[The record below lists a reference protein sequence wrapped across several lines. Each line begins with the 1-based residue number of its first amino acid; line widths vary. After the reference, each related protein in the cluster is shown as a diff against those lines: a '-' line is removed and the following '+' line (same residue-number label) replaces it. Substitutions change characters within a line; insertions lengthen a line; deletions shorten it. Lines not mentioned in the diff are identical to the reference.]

1 VGPGQDHRRGPRAA
15 ARSRLQR
22 LSPSLGATSR
32 ALDLEPG
39 RLARWVEGFVVRH
52 GEPTV
57 TITPDAVELSAPDG
71 ASALLAVPFGPWDAP
86 AGGPVEVAVALAAH
100 AGEARPIGVLVVRR
114 GGYAAAVVAGG
125 RIETS
130 KVGRRHVQGR
140 TAAGGWSQQRFAR
153 RRAKQTAELADAS
166 AAVAARI
173 LAGARLEWLVT
184 GGDRP
189 LVEAVLA
196 EPELRA
202 VAALP
207 RGPHLAV
214 GDPNAALV
222 RDLPVAVT
230 RVRVTLREPGSGS

>member
-1 VGPGQDHRRGPRAA
+1 
-15 ARSRLQR
+15 
-22 LSPSLGATSR
+22 
-32 ALDLEPG
+32 
-39 RLARWVEGFVVRH
+39 
-52 GEPTV
+52 
-57 TITPDAVELSAPDG
+57 
-71 ASALLAVPFGPWDAP
+71 VPFGPWHPVQGTA
-86 AGGPVEVAVALAAH
+86 VEVAAALAVH
-100 AGEARPIGVLVVRR
+100 AGRPRRVGVLVVRR

-125 RIETS
+125 EVRAS

-173 LAGARLEWLVT
+173 LAASAVDWLVT

-189 LVEAVLA
+189 LVEAVLG
-196 EPELRA
+196 EPALRA

-214 GDPNAALV
+214 GDPDAALV
-222 RDLPVAVT
+222 RALPVAVT
-230 RVRVTLREPGSGS
+230 KVRVTLREPA

>member
-1 VGPGQDHRRGPRAA
+1 VPWASTSEHRLT
-15 ARSRLQR
+15 SI
-22 LSPSLGATSR
+22 SSR

-52 GEPTV
+52 GEPGLTV
-57 TITPDAVELSAPDG
+57 APDAVQLSAPDG
-71 ASALLAVPFGPWDAP
+71 ASALLAAPFGPWTP
-86 AGGPVEVAVALAAH
+86 PSGSPVEVAAALAEH
-100 AGEARPIGVLVVRR
+100 AAAPRRVGVLVVRR
-114 GGYAAAVVAGG
+114 GGYAAAVVDGA
-125 RIETS
+125 EVLSS

-173 LAGARLEWLVT
+173 LTESRIDWLVT
-184 GGDRP
+184 GGDRA

-196 EPELRA
+196 EPALHR

-207 RGPHLAV
+207 RGPHLPV
-214 GDPNAALV
+214 GDPDGALV
-222 RDLPVAVT
+222 RALPVAVT
-230 RVRVTLREPGSGS
+230 RVRVTLREPA